1 MITRTE
7 VFRVCTDTGDAYSR
21 NNYTSPG
28 WFRIGENL
36 AKRGFSS
43 AQIEVILRSKWM
55 RWTVDGSDKAWGHVT
70 SADFERS
77 FGAATKSPEIFT
89 KHADPSMLSH
99 VEDLEKEDTQ

>member
-7 VFRVCTDTGDAYSR
+7 AFRVCTDTGDAYSR

-55 RWTVDGSDKAWGHVT
+55 RWTVDGSDKPWGCVT

-77 FGAATKSPEIFT
+77 FGAATKSPLIFLD
-89 KHADPSMLSH
+89 KASADMIDH
-99 VEDLEKEDTQ
+99 IKIIEGDTQ